1 MSEAELSIAV
11 ESLKR
16 VDLITLA
23 GRVDSSNADQLDAI
37 FKEILDNGRNNI
49 VVELKDVNYM
59 SSAGLRSLVA
69 ALRECKQRRGDV
81 RLANISERV
90 EEVLSLSGLNKL
102 FTTFDDTTSAVGSF

>member
-16 VDLITLA
+16 VDLITVT
-23 GRVDSSNADQLDAI
+23 GRIDSSNAEQLDAA

-49 VVELKDVNYM
+49 VMDLSGVNYM

-81 RLANISERV
+81 RLANVSERV
-90 EEVLSLSGLNKL
+90 GEVLSLSGLNKL
-102 FTTFDDTTSAVGSF
+102 FETFDDTTSAVGSF